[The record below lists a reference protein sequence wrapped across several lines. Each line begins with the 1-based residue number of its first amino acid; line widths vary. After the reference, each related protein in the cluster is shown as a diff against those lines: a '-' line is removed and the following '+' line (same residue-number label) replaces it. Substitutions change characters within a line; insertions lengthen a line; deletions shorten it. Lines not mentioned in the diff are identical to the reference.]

1 MLENEKQKN
10 KSRSISINKWI
21 HKFKEKKGIKE
32 LSRDIMMELIDCIY
46 VKENANITIKFKFQ
60 DKFNCV

>member
-46 VKENANITIKFKFQ
+46 VKENANITKI
-60 DKFNCV
+60 